1 MPAYGKRQVGNFIM
15 SAKCWQDLKGYEGS
29 YQIRIID
36 SEPYLEVRY
45 IKYGKPH
52 RPLKFIKRD
61 QPTKGGYYFAK
72 LFGRIS
78 KTAHRL
84 IAIQYIPNPYNKSQV
99 NHINGIKTDNRI
111 KNLEWVTAKE
121 NTLHAIKAGLMKRSP
136 RGKTRVHVYKD
147 GVYIKTIE
155 GVRATKDSGFCPAC
169 VSDCINGKQK
179 KHKGHTFVK
188 A

>member
-1 MPAYGKRQVGNFIM
+1 VPAYGKRQVSNFMM
-15 SAKCWQDLKGYEGS
+15 SAKFWQDLKGYEGS
-29 YQIRIID
+29 YQIRIINN
-36 SEPYLEVRY
+36 EPYIEVRS

-52 RPLKFIKRD
+52 RPLKFKICSN
-61 QPTKGGYYFAK
+61 GYYTSK

-84 IAIQYIPNPYNKSQV
+84 IAIQYIPNPYNKKQV

-155 GVRATKDSGFCPAC
+155 GVRATKDSGFCSAC